1 MCYKQKQFCK
11 RKCNIGYHMVMRK
24 HRHNIESGIDV
35 ESHLGTRIKRIQYQD
50 M

>member
-1 MCYKQKQFCK
+1 MLQTKTVLQKK
-11 RKCNIGYHMVMRK
+11 VHIGYHMVMRK